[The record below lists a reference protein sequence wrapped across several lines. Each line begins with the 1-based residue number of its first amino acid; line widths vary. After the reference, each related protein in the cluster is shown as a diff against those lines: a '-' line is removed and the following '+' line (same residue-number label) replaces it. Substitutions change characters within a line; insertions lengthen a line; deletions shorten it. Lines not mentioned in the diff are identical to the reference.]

1 MWAVTLLLFYAAFTY
16 ASYLRAVLDNRSRYL
31 DLLQDGAVSSNPM
44 TTSFPRK
51 SSSSWAVSF
60 LRPVWGSHPSFYAPG
75 PGMREEF
82 PQHEAVSRS
91 PTPGSPYLWN
101 SPYKYFLQNA
111 YYLNHAFHFMEVKLD
126 GKLAFVT
133 ASSRGIGFGAAKVMA
148 ASGADVI
155 LLSRNEENLKAAK
168 KELEKSGSD
177 VSYIVADLSK
187 RDDLERIETDG
198 IDIFFFSTGGPRS
211 GYFTELEMHDWENA
225 ANILLYPAVYLTKKV
240 LPGMIEKKWG
250 RIIYSTSVAIKE
262 PISNIALSNVV
273 RITMAGLVKT
283 LSKEVGKHG
292 ITVNGIM
299 PGMIET
305 ERMKKLAEDRAKRE
319 EISIEEAMGK
329 YAEPIPAGRL
339 GMPEEIGYLA
349 AFLSSEQASYI
360 NGAMIPVDGGRLN
373 SVF

>member
-1 MWAVTLLLFYAAFTY
+1 MKI
-16 ASYLRAVLDNRSRYL
+16 
-31 DLLQDGAVSSNPM
+31 DLN
-44 TTSFPRK
+44 
-51 SSSSWAVSF
+51 
-60 LRPVWGSHPSFYAPG
+60 
-75 PGMREEF
+75 
-82 PQHEAVSRS
+82 
-91 PTPGSPYLWN
+91 
-101 SPYKYFLQNA
+101 
-111 YYLNHAFHFMEVKLD
+111 

-133 ASSRGIGFGAAKVMA
+133 ASSKGIGFGTAKVMTE
-148 ASGADVI
+148 SGADI
-155 LLSRNEENLKAAK
+155 IILSRNEENLKAAK
-168 KELEKSGSD
+168 KELEKSGGD

-187 RDDLERIETDG
+187 RDDLERIEIDG
-198 IDIFFFSTGGPRS
+198 VDIFFFSTGGPKP

-225 ANILLYPAVYLTKKV
+225 VDILLYPAIYLTKKV
-240 LPGMIEKKWG
+240 LPGMMEKKWG

-262 PISNIALSNVV
+262 PIPNIALSNVV

-299 PGMIET
+299 PGIIET
-305 ERMKKLAEDRAKRE
+305 ERMIKLAEDRAKRE
-319 EISIEEAMGK
+319 EISVEEAMKK
-329 YAEPIPAGRL
+329 YAEPIPARRL